1 MRLELRGVRVLRGGG
16 AVLDGVDLALEP
28 GEVRLLVGSSGA
40 GKTTLLRVIAGLDAP
55 QSGEVWLDG
64 AVASAAGEIRIAP
77 HRRGVAMAFQDD
89 ALWPHLDA
97 RAHLRFGR
105 RDTIEDDAAIGSL
118 LALVGLAGRES
129 ARPADLSGGERQRLG
144 LARAL
149 AQRPR
154 LLLLDEPLAHVDL
167 RMRRRLARDLVA
179 WLRGSAIT
187 TLWVTHHP
195 DELEFV
201 EGQASLLDGGKLEP
215 PLASRELRRLFA
227 EE

>member
-1 MRLELRGVRVLRGGG
+1 VRLDLRGVRLVRGGR

-28 GEVRLLVGSSGA
+28 GELRLLVGSSGA
-40 GKTTLLRVIAGLDAP
+40 GKTTLLRVVAGLDAP

-64 AVASAAGEIRIAP
+64 VLASEPGAIRIAP

-97 RAHLRFGR
+97 RAHLRFGGR
-105 RDTIEDDAAIGSL
+105 ADAAGIDAL
-118 LALVGLAGRES
+118 LALVGLAGRET
-129 ARPADLSGGERQRLG
+129 ARAAELSGGERQRLG

-154 LLLLDEPLAHVDL
+154 VLLLDEPLAHIDL
-167 RMRRRLARDLVA
+167 RMRRKLARDLAA
-179 WLRGSAIT
+179 WLREHET
-187 TLWVTHHP
+187 TALWVTHHP
-195 DELEFV
+195 DELELV
-201 EGQASLLDGGKLEP
+201 EGRASLLDGGKLEG
-215 PLASRELRRLFA
+215 PLASRDLRRLVG